1 MPDMFRSILVLT
13 AEDIVVNG
21 SLMEQEQALASLS
34 AMCYTDDD
42 SAEVIAELENK
53 LRAAI
58 LRSKRPSRRNL

>member
-13 AEDIVVNG
+13 AEDIAVNG

-34 AMCYTDDD
+34 TMCHTDDD